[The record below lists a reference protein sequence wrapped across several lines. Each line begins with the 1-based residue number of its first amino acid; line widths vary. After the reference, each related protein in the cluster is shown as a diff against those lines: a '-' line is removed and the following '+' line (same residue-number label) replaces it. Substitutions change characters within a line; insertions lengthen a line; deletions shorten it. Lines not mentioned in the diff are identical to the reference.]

1 MTISYNT
8 HCINPYIVRL
18 TTCSWHLAGY
28 GRPSRPRSVL
38 DRARNAVL
46 PYESVEYLYTHRY
59 ESAVGTLYLGVDRA
73 GVVHRVSYADFRD
86 QIPDAAWEVNK
97 YACGELE
104 YQLDEY
110 FAGKSL
116 HFSLDVFFEGTSFQ
130 RAVWNRM
137 RKIGYGS
144 TMSYATLAQKIGRR
158 DAAQAVGNAV
168 GMNPAVI
175 VVPCHRIITSSGDIG
190 GYARRTM
197 DGERGRRIKE
207 QLLHLEGAL

>member
-1 MTISYNT
+1 M
-8 HCINPYIVRL
+8 
-18 TTCSWHLAGY
+18 
-28 GRPSRPRSVL
+28 
-38 DRARNAVL
+38 L
-46 PYESVEYLYTHRY
+46 PYQPVEYLYTHRY
-59 ESAVGTLYLGVDRA
+59 ESPVGMLYLAVDRA
-73 GVVHRVSYADFRD
+73 GVVHRVSYADFFGEL
-86 QIPDAAWEVNK
+86 PPGAWEGNK

-158 DAAQAVGNAV
+158 DAAQAVGTAV

-190 GYARRTM
+190 AYARRTM
-197 DGERGRRIKE
+197 DGERGRRVKE
-207 QLLHLEGAL
+207 HLLRLEGAL